1 MADAFSPLTARID
14 QYATALRLTGGSAAT
29 FERKVGP
36 VLKKE
41 VQIAAVA
48 AFGADLKPFKNKGV
62 KAGFG
67 YDTEPVGNGVRIV
80 LKLRPQGVWA
90 FGEHGAAPHLI
101 GGGRRKKGGSF
112 KGGYV
117 KAATAAHPVRGPVLH
132 PGTDGKRAIKYA
144 FKRVR
149 QAQHDAVRA
158 GVHAVIQEV
167 KRSG

>member
-1 MADAFSPLTARID
+1 MADAFSPVTARID
-14 QYATALRLTGGSAAT
+14 QYATALRLTGASAQT

-48 AFGADLKPFKNKGV
+48 AFGADLKPWKNKNV

-67 YDTEPVGNGVRIV
+67 YDREPSPRGLKIV
-80 LKLRPQGVWA
+80 VKLRPQGVWA

-117 KAATAAHPVRGPVLH
+117 KAAGAAHPVRGPVLH
-132 PGTDGKRAIKYA
+132 PGTAGVGAIRYA
-144 FKRVR
+144 FKLVR
-149 QAQHDAVRA
+149 TVQRAAVKA
-158 GVHAVIQEV
+158 GIIAVIEQARRV
-167 KRSG
+167 